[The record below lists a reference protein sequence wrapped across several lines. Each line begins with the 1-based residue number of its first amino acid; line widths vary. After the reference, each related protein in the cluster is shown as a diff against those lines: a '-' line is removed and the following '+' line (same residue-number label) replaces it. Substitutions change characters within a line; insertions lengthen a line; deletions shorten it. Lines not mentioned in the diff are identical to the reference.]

1 MGDRGTGWALGRAA
15 CALSLTLAMS
25 LAALAARAEAF
36 DPRILPAK
44 PRYVRN
50 AACRPVTIPMP
61 PATHRLP
68 GSNRISPRPAD
79 IPVGQGDSAICFA
92 YATADMISQ
101 RVGVAVSP
109 LDVAAKFYFA
119 DPARL
124 SEIGDTRIRDHLRA
138 HPAYLA
144 DIAWSRNAADISHD
158 GNPQLQPY
166 FDKLEGGE
174 EDAAALLYNLGG
186 LCEERDLPSHEG
198 YAHFTPYFAA
208 LRYSAPVR
216 APNMSFRS
224 VGATVDK
231 LRSRRA
237 DAVNA
242 AWLAQAEALCRRRP
256 PPVPLLPVSFRIA
269 ANQLAF
275 MEMLEE
281 GRAPAPA
288 TVTRMLAMV
297 DYALDH
303 GRAPT
308 VGYSW
313 YVLEERDPKDP
324 DVAADHS
331 SAIVARRREAGAC
344 QYLVQDNTGEYCAR
358 MRAGIRER
366 CDNGRVWLTE
376 DELKRTLYSVI
387 YLR

>member
-1 MGDRGTGWALGRAA
+1 MRAGAARAA
-15 CALSLTLAMS
+15 CAVLLA
-25 LAALAARAEAF
+25 LGIAGPVAAGGY

-44 PRYVRN
+44 PRYARN
-50 AACRPVTIPMP
+50 AACSDVTIAMP

-68 GSNRISPRPAD
+68 GSNRISPQPAD

-101 RVGVAVSP
+101 RVGRAVSP
-109 LDVAAKFYFA
+109 LDVASKFYFA

-124 SEIGDTRIRDHLRA
+124 PEIRDPRIRAHLRA
-138 HPAYLA
+138 HPTYRA
-144 DIAWSRNAADISHD
+144 DIDWSRNATDISRD
-158 GNPQLQPY
+158 GNPQAQPY

-186 LCEERDLPSHEG
+186 LCAERDLPSHEG
-198 YAHFTPYFAA
+198 YAHFTRTFAA
-208 LRYSAPVR
+208 LRYGAPVR
-216 APNMSFRS
+216 APNQCFRS
-224 VGATVDK
+224 VGATVDR

-242 AWLAQAEALCRRRP
+242 AWLARVETLCRREP
-256 PPVPLLPVSFRIA
+256 SPVPLLPVSFRVA
-269 ANQLAF
+269 SNQLEF
-275 MEMLEE
+275 MEMLEA
-281 GRAPAPA
+281 GRAPSAS
-288 TVTRMLAMV
+288 TVSRMLAMV

-331 SAIVARRREAGAC
+331 SAIVARRRTARGC
-344 QYLVQDNTGEYCAR
+344 QYRVQDNTGEYCAR
-358 MRAGIRER
+358 MREGIRER
-366 CDNGRVWLTE
+366 CDNGRIWLWE
-376 DELKRTLYSVI
+376 EELKRTLYSVI

>member
-1 MGDRGTGWALGRAA
+1 MRSGAGR
-15 CALSLTLAMS
+15 T
-25 LAALAARAEAF
+25 ARASGVVLLALLTAAPAAAEAV

-44 PRYVRN
+44 PHYARN
-50 AACRPVTIPMP
+50 AACSPVTIAMP
-61 PATHRLP
+61 PSTHRLP

-79 IPVGQGDSAICFA
+79 IPVGQGESAICFA

-109 LDVAAKFYFA
+109 LDVAGKFYFA

-124 SEIGDTRIRDHLRA
+124 SAIRDPRIRAHLRA
-138 HPAYLA
+138 HPDHLA
-144 DIAWSRNAADISHD
+144 DIAWSRNAADISKD
-158 GNPQLQPY
+158 GNPHLEPY

-198 YAHFTPYFAA
+198 YAHFTGYFAA
-208 LRYSAPVR
+208 LRFSAPAR

-224 VGATVDK
+224 VGTAPDK

-242 AWLAQAEALCRRRP
+242 AWLAQAEALCQRRP
-256 PPVPLLPVSFRIA
+256 LPVPLLPVSFRVA
-269 ANQLAF
+269 ANQLEF
-275 MEMLEE
+275 MEMLEA
-281 GRAPAPA
+281 GRAPGAS
-288 TVTRMLAMV
+288 TVSRMLAMV

-331 SAIVARRREAGAC
+331 SAIVARRRAGGGC

-358 MRAGIRER
+358 MREGIRER
-366 CDNGRVWLTE
+366 CDNGRVWLKE
-376 DELKRTLYSVI
+376 EELRRTLYSVI